1 MKQTGLILALTL
13 GCAVAMQTAH
23 AQAKSKSDDS
33 KDRHVVVTGCLQREA
48 PHSSH
53 FVLSQAV
60 EDKASKS
67 DASGSTYMLEG
78 ATTDIE
84 PFDSQRV
91 EIDGK
96 LEHGSSAADKDGKL
110 HVAFIHSVA
119 GTCTFSK

>member
-1 MKQTGLILALTL
+1 MKQAGLILVLTM
-13 GCAVAMQTAH
+13 GCAVAVQTAH
-23 AQAKSKSDDS
+23 AQTKADTS
-33 KDRHVVVTGCLQREA
+33 KDRRVTVTGCVQREA

-53 FVLSQAV
+53 FILSQAV

-67 DASGSTYMLEG
+67 DAAGSTYVLEG

-96 LEHGSSAADKDGKL
+96 LEHGSAPSDKDGKL
-110 HVAFIHSVA
+110 RVAFIHNVA
-119 GTCTFSK
+119 GSCTFSK

>member
-23 AQAKSKSDDS
+23 AQAKSKDE
-33 KDRHVVVTGCLQREA
+33 KDRHVMVTGCLQREA

-53 FVLSQAV
+53 FILSQAV

-67 DASGSTYMLEG
+67 DAPGSTYMLEG

-96 LEHGSSAADKDGKL
+96 LERGSSASDKDGKL